1 MAKGGRKTPALREL
15 ELAAQFQRYALG
27 ARIVDALKWVT
38 IVFLV
43 VWGARGVASSL
54 AGRDTNVAAGF
65 SVAVT
70 ASFVLTGVSA
80 LLVAQVRRQKG
91 ELKRLRQR
99 TTTLERLLR
108 DAGMEIPGEVG
119 ES

>member
-1 MAKGGRKTPALREL
+1 
-15 ELAAQFQRYALG
+15 
-27 ARIVDALKWVT
+27 
-38 IVFLV
+38 
-43 VWGARGVASSL
+43 
-54 AGRDTNVAAGF
+54 
-65 SVAVT
+65 VAVT